1 MLKPGSPGQTWMVGH
16 HSSVVLNRGMTLF
29 PLSRNKA
36 MSGDRFGDTEEGE
49 LLLAFVGSGQECC

>member
-1 MLKPGSPGQTWMVGH
+1 MVGH